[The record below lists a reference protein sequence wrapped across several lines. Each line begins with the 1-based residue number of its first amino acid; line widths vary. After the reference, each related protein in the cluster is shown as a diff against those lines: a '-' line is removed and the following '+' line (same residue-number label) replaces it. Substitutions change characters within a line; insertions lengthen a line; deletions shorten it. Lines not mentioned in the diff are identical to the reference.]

1 MNDSA
6 SEVSGRNEQHDGE
19 NIYHLRECL
28 NCHEETVNKKMY
40 TKGVAGITQME
51 RRNMLLKTGEKGSM
65 YTVAKS

>member
-19 NIYHLRECL
+19 NIYHLREYL